1 MDRKINGDGSYA
13 YAEEVLT
20 FRKPKHFSRKKKL
33 LVVLIIILALL
44 FVAALGFGAYKIF
57 FAGGRYDDSASFYF
71 SSNILSEEGGEFKA
85 VGTIDF
91 DIYNYADTLRTSKEK
106 IEGFDIKVMANGK
119 DITKKATIVTGEK
132 TMEAEVRSACNV
144 NIDVP
149 REYHDKLIEVEVTS
163 KPTQVVLKDDGV
175 CVELII
181 FANKD
186 TTVDVE
192 WNEKKLTADST
203 NPYVEKSGIDK
214 DKCSVSLAGGMST
227 SVYFFK
233 SDVEDE
239 FSGKTKDIKV
249 TENEKTVKTE
259 NKVTNEESEG
269 DKDE

>member
-1 MDRKINGDGSYA
+1 
-13 YAEEVLT
+13 
-20 FRKPKHFSRKKKL
+20 
-33 LVVLIIILALL
+33 
-44 FVAALGFGAYKIF
+44 
-57 FAGGRYDDSASFYF
+57 
-71 SSNILSEEGGEFKA
+71 
-85 VGTIDF
+85 
-91 DIYNYADTLRTSKEK
+91 
-106 IEGFDIKVMANGK
+106 MANGK
-119 DITKKATIVTGEK
+119 DITKKAAIVTGEK

-144 NIDVP
+144 NIEIP
-149 REYHDKLIEVEVTS
+149 REYHNKLIEVEVTS
-163 KPTQVVLKDDGV
+163 KPNQVVLKGSFEYEPAWGYEIKDDGV
-175 CVELII
+175 CVELVI

-269 DKDE
+269 TCLA